1 MVVDFKDGVDE
12 KKKVIIEDVL
22 SCFGI
27 LNVLIVLEKYKDVFL
42 DFMDDEKEMILS
54 LKFVYFLY
62 ILNQFLEVV
71 NFDGFIDLKQ
81 EVAVVIDSIFVI
93 EKDEGVYI
101 CEDGRFGSGILKG
114 RIIMCENVR
123 FIGIENRRRYRQMLI
138 FQFEDEVQKFL
149 VELDNKKQERN
160 VQKNLVEKFK
170 NERDS
175 FFLLVDFDIVFEMI
189 EEREN

>member
-81 EVAVVIDSIFVI
+81 EVVVVIDSIFVI